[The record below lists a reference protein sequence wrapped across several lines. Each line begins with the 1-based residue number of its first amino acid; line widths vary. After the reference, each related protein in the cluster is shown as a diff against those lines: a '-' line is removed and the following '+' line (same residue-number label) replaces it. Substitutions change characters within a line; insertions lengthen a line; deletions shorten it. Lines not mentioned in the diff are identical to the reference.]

1 MKEKYLEY
9 LYDKVIN
16 ENVFVNNNYQTQ
28 YSYLTP
34 SKKIET
40 DNKDSIEQLQKTFNF
55 DYSPKNESIL
65 KNLKNKMLDEI
76 EKMKSDDVDID
87 NFLNGK
93 TYLYEINGAKRA
105 FYFVNNRKIYAGK
118 FIDIPNG
125 ENDMYEIVFSEM
137 KKLKTQDLKET
148 EKLNLGI
155 SNVKVLSKI
164 YLIIVTCPYFKREN
178 SSVFYFSTI
187 ENNNFKSSF
196 KDKGQ
201 AEDNIEM
208 YINDCENKVKNE
220 IKDFTELVHE
230 NDINDMFKKLR
241 SSMSDIVKTAKI
253 KNKIY
258 ENFMSSVESNLGVK
272 LNKYTFN
279 YRKRDRIK
287 VCVAFSKNKSV
298 DDIKKTIDSASHKF
312 KN

>member
-16 ENVFVNNNYQTQ
+16 ENVLTNNYQTQ
-28 YSYLTP
+28 YSYLNP
-34 SKKIET
+34 QKIESEPPK
-40 DNKDSIEQLQKTFNF
+40 NPIEQLQKSFNF
-55 DYSPKNESIL
+55 DNSPKNESLLREL
-65 KNLKNKMLDEI
+65 KHKSFDEI
-76 EKMKSDDVDID
+76 EKLKVNNVDID

-93 TYLYEINGAKRA
+93 IYLYEINGAKRT
-105 FYFVNNRKIYAGK
+105 FYFANNKKLYAGK

-125 ENDMYEIVFSEM
+125 ENDMYEIVFSEV

-148 EKLNLGI
+148 EKLNLSI
-155 SNVKVLSKI
+155 NNVKVLSKI

-187 ENNNFKSSF
+187 ENSNFRASF
-196 KDKGQ
+196 KDRGQ

-208 YINDCENKVKNE
+208 YLTDCENKVKNE

-230 NDINDMFKKLR
+230 NDISDMFKHLR
-241 SSMSDIVKTAKI
+241 KSMSDIVKTAKI

-258 ENFMSSVESNLGVK
+258 ENFMSSVESSLGVK

-279 YRKRDRIK
+279 YRKRDKIK

-312 KN
+312 RN